1 MKKNNKS
8 NYRFCQRC
16 GYPTYDKN
24 YVPGTLSNNE
34 KSDKYCNR
42 CLDKG
47 EFRHPE
53 MNRQEMLIM
62 IIDISLKSGW
72 WVGKVMK
79 NLFPKQIKKMEYW
92 KDDNTPLN
100 KNFSSEQANSN
111 REKYLDYYKF
121 YEGDDC

>member
-1 MKKNNKS
+1 MKKNSKNS
-8 NYRFCQRC
+8 YRFCQRC
-16 GYPTYDKN
+16 GYPTNDKN
-24 YVPGTLSNNE
+24 YIPGTLKNNE
-34 KSDKYCNR
+34 NSEKYCSR
-42 CLDKG
+42 CLEKG

-62 IIDISLKSGW
+62 IIDISLNNSW

-79 NLFPKQIKKMEYW
+79 ILFPKQIKKMEYW

-100 KNFSSEQANSN
+100 KNFSREEASSN
-111 REKYLDYYKF
+111 REKYFDYYKF